1 MPKWME
7 LVFDL
12 RATTEDKYFVLDGG
26 SRFAQ
31 GKEDPLL
38 KNLFGKSSVSC
49 QIFGSLHHSKKFQ
62 QLLRCFSLLQHHLH
76 CAVQQNNPHTHP
88 FQLLFSGGFF
98 VNS

>member
-38 KNLFGKSSVSC
+38 KNLFGKSSVSV
-49 QIFGSLHHSKKFQ
+49 KF
-62 QLLRCFSLLQHHLH
+62 LALYTI
-76 CAVQQNNPHTHP
+76 AK
-88 FQLLFSGGFF
+88 
-98 VNS
+98 NSSSC